1 MVTSAAIHALHALG
15 IATVI
20 AVVGASG
27 LGIVYCI
34 HKLSTQKS
42 SASTN

>member
-15 IATVI
+15 IAAAI

-27 LGIVYCI
+27 LGVAYGIC
-34 HKLSTQKS
+34 KFT
-42 SASTN
+42 ASKRPSPTN